1 MSKQAAATR
10 ERLTLKQSEVAK
22 ALQQITERM
31 ANASERKLE
40 VEKLQKVLGEE
51 ETKLNAWKE
60 KVEEELRAI
69 QPVLEA
75 AKAAVGSIK
84 KDNLNEIRAFRMPP
98 QV

>member
-1 MSKQAAATR
+1 VDEMSKQAAATR

-51 ETKLNAWKE
+51 ETKLNA
-60 KVEEELRAI
+60 
-69 QPVLEA
+69 
-75 AKAAVGSIK
+75 
-84 KDNLNEIRAFRMPP
+84 
-98 QV
+98 